1 VSSEQTSFGT
11 LLRRYRTAAGFTQ
24 EALAARAGLSART
37 IADLERGINRVP
49 RHDTFELL
57 TSSLE
62 LTAQQR
68 ALFLGM
74 VRPEMTATAP
84 GTLSMS
90 RLPLP
95 PASLIGREQEMTRA
109 LTLLRSDG
117 VRLLTLTGP
126 AGIGKTRLGLQIA
139 HELGEHFA
147 DGVVFVALDALRDA
161 SLLMSVLAHALGLR
175 ESTEGEISEQVISF
189 LQGKHFLL
197 ILDNFEQILEAA
209 SSVADLL
216 SNCSRLSVL
225 VTSRVPLRLRAEQI
239 LALAPLPLAEAV
251 TLFQERALAVRPGGV
266 YAPQQ
271 VAAICERLDRLPL
284 AIELAA
290 MHVKTLSLSDLYERL
305 THRLK
310 ILRDG
315 ARDLPERQQTMEG
328 AIAWSYELLTETQ
341 QYCFRALGI
350 FVGGWTLEAAEAI
363 CRTEEEKAPEEMIL
377 ILATVVD
384 ASLVQV
390 DIAVDG
396 PARFG
401 MFELIREYALQR
413 LRAAGEEESC
423 RRRHAV
429 YYAHLS
435 ESASSQVP
443 TQIAQAASLLK
454 DIPNIRAAI
463 QWAEEQQEVA
473 LGLQLV
479 RSSWGGWFSQVYIT
493 EAEELLERMLALS
506 WQSGKHGV
514 PFGPRAVALY
524 GFGQSLLRRGKTQRA
539 ETVAREALERA
550 QRSGDHCGISSAL
563 AILGQIAQRD
573 GNLDEAAT
581 FLMESDEHAR
591 LGGFLD
597 LRGITLRN
605 LAELARMQGDFAR
618 ATTLYEEALEVARAV
633 GTTFGVALIMTL
645 LGHLARQQQ
654 NYTLAKAHYREG
666 LTLLRAFDSPTYTAW
681 CLEGYAAVLSAEENY
696 RQATML
702 CAVAAT
708 LREQVQTPLPPAE
721 HEAFEQT
728 ITTAKTALG
737 TLAFEEEWTIGSRL
751 TQDQAID
758 YTLSDAC
765 A

>member
-84 GTLSMS
+84 GTLSLS

-239 LALAPLPLAEAV
+239 LPLAPLPLAEAV

-654 NYTLAKAHYREG
+654 NYALAKAHYREG

>member
-1 VSSEQTSFGT
+1 MSSEQTSFGT

-654 NYTLAKAHYREG
+654 NYALAKAHYREG